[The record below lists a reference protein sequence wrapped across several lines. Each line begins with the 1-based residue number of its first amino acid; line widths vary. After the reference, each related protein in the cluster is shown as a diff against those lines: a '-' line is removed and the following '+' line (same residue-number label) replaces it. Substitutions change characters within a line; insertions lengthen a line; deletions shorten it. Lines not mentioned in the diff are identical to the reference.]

1 MRDDLQA
8 AYDRGHRTLAE
19 MTPAPRWQHRLGF
32 VAVIATGVL
41 VVSGFFLAIMLPAI
55 ALYELAFGR

>member
-19 MTPAPRWQHRLGF
+19 MTPAPRWQHRLGAWLLIASAVF
-32 VAVIATGVL
+32 VVTCMAALVSAPAV
-41 VVSGFFLAIMLPAI
+41 
-55 ALYELAFGR
+55 ALWVWAFG